1 MPKTTKHTH
10 LKLHHN
16 TWVLRY
22 QIPKD
27 CQQFFGKREIIKS
40 TGFKEP
46 EIVDALLFSD
56 RERAKIQIAIRDFRR
71 GKIHSEPSLV
81 ESRDEA
87 IKDYVEKSEEIR
99 GAERSD
105 NENAWEWF
113 TDKRDTNVADYEDIL
128 IDRLIPEG
136 VKGIVKISSETGNPD
151 RDDVLK
157 THYPE
162 IYKQIK
168 EQVEIVQGKGFL
180 SRLDNF
186 LKIRDMQSKG
196 KKYQQEHKS
205 KIKDF
210 ATVFPSIKGV
220 SHREVKLWTREL
232 EEKGLASA
240 TINKRLG
247 MLNNYWR
254 YLQEEGLA
262 PEDSHPF
269 IKQRIKKFKK
279 YERQTFSI
287 EDARRLIEEE
297 TYQSLRYPYLKD
309 FIQLGFLTG
318 CRVKELCEIKEEN
331 IISYDNVR
339 VINITGDMTKR
350 NTSGARK
357 IPLTSKIAPIIDK
370 RILEKTDDYL
380 FKGIRNKLEDRTGHM
395 SKRFSAH
402 KQKLGF
408 ASNIEVAHSFRHT
421 ANTILSMQRFNVPR
435 EHREVLLGWS
445 DGMDKSMSTTQY
457 GHFDESYPM
466 SERRAD
472 LEKLGQ
478 EFWFIGGGKKP
489 SKPPLKDIN
498 QIDLE
503 DLIK

>member
-1 MPKTTKHTH
+1 MPKTTKHSH

-16 TWVLRY
+16 TWIFRY

-40 TGFKEP
+40 TGYKEP
-46 EIVDALLFSD
+46 EIVDALLFRD
-56 RERAKIQIAIRDFRR
+56 RDRAKIQIAIRDFRR

-81 ESRDEA
+81 EGREQA
-87 IKDYVEKSEEIR
+87 TKDYDEVNRGIRAAVRGDDADKVDTLDRVQGDIVDDWAEK
-99 GAERSD
+99 
-105 NENAWEWF
+105 
-113 TDKRDTNVADYEDIL
+113 L
-128 IDRLIPEG
+128 IDRLIPNG
-136 VKGIVKISSETGNPD
+136 MRTITKIGTETGNPD
-151 RDDVLK
+151 KWIIIK
-157 THYPE
+157 TEYPE
-162 IYKQIK
+162 VYKQIM
-168 EQVEIVQGKGFL
+168 EQVGIVQGNGFL
-180 SRLDNF
+180 ARLDNF

-196 KKYQQEHKS
+196 KKYQQEHES
-205 KIKDF
+205 KIKEF
-210 ATVFPSIKGV
+210 AAVFPSIKGV
-220 SHREVKLWTREL
+220 THREVKLWTREL

-240 TINKRLG
+240 TINKSLG
-247 MLNNYWR
+247 ILNNYWR

-279 YERQTFSI
+279 YERQTFST
-287 EDARRLIEEE
+287 EGARRLIEEN
-297 TYQSLRYPYLKD
+297 TYQSLRYPYLID

-350 NTSGARK
+350 NTRGARK

-370 RILEKTDDYL
+370 LILEKTDDYL
-380 FKGIRNKLEDRTGHM
+380 FKGVRNKLGDRTGHM

-402 KQKLGF
+402 KRKLGF
-408 ASNIEVAHSFRHT
+408 ASKIEVAHSFRHT
-421 ANTILSMQRFNVPR
+421 ANTILSLQQLNVPK

-445 DGMDKSMSTTQY
+445 DGNDKSMSTTQY

-466 SERRAD
+466 SQRLDD

-478 EFWFIGGGKKP
+478 EFWFIGSGKKP
-489 SKPPLKDIN
+489 STY
-498 QIDLE
+498 
-503 DLIK
+503 